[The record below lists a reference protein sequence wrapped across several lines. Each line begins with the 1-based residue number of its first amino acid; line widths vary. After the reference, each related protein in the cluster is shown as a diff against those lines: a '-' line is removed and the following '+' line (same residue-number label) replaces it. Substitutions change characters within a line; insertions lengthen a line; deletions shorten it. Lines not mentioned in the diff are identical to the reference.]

1 MGTGAPRPARRRAP
15 ISSGPVVVHAVDRGV
30 GGPGVGQLRERKATP
45 GLCLQDLGWVLPSV
59 PEQRPVGHLAAAL
72 GLLGRQSGKT
82 KAAARAEAPCG
93 VRPQER
99 ALEERSVRGG
109 PPGAPRGGVVGEGG
123 SAERKEHYP
132 SAPHNAKPR
141 PCPPPPL
148 AHPPLPQAAALRWG
162 PRPALASL
170 PAAKRAAG
178 GASEAPSP
186 PESSGTFAPSREKEL
201 IINH

>member
-141 PCPPPPL
+141 PCPPPRSPTLPSPRRPPCAGDL
-148 AHPPLPQAAALRWG
+148 ALPWPRFPRQNERLGALPRLP
-162 PRPALASL
+162 PRPSPVELSL
-170 PAAKRAAG
+170 PAGR
-178 GASEAPSP
+178 
-186 PESSGTFAPSREKEL
+186 R
-201 IINH
+201 N